1 MTTVAAR
8 LAAANAR
15 TASPAAQ
22 PKEIAPAPR
31 AKPVHVAEEGELE
44 SVVVDGLVRPV
55 FRSSVSCLSGS
66 GFFLSLNVS
75 SPSLPPTR
83 PC

>member
-15 TASPAAQ
+15 TASPAPQ
-22 PKEIAPAPR
+22 PKEVGQAPR

-44 SVVVDGLVRPV
+44 SVVVDGLVRLRPV
-55 FRSSVSCLSGS
+55 WPLCPFRS
-66 GFFLSLNVS
+66 
-75 SPSLPPTR
+75 
-83 PC
+83 